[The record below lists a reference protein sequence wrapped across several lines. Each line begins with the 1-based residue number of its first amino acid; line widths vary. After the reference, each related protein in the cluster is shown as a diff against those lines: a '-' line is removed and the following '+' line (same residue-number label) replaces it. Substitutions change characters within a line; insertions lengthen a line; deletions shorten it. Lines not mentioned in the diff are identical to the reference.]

1 VSRFYGVSKSSLQ
14 RWVKQSPNYKK
25 QRSKKCLKDDIKKC
39 ILDQT
44 RKNPF
49 IKIEELANI
58 ISSTCNITR
67 SRRTVN
73 RYVTSQGI
81 SFKSAFRMV
90 NFVHPN
96 EKVKQFCNNYIEAC
110 DNDSLISIDETG
122 FYLGDHRKKGW
133 CPKGKRLA
141 IKSDKSLR
149 RVKFTLI
156 LAVSKKG
163 LIDFEILNHNCKK
176 IDFIKFVTNLKV
188 PSKSTIIMDNI
199 PFHHS
204 KEVVAALTLK
214 GVSILYALS
223 YSPRINPVETVFGM
237 LKPIYRAKCPPE
249 FNSKFDYKSLFET
262 TLINRLNNRSLENYF
277 MHVRK
282 IAVDTIANINIDP
295 IGFKFNGYDL

>member
-1 VSRFYGVSKSSLQ
+1 
-14 RWVKQSPNYKK
+14 
-25 QRSKKCLKDDIKKC
+25 LKDDIKKC

-44 RKNPF
+44 CNNPF

-73 RYVTSQGI
+73 QYVTSQGI

-163 LIDFEILNHNCKK
+163 LIDFEILNHNCK
-176 IDFIKFVTNLKV
+176 
-188 PSKSTIIMDNI
+188 
-199 PFHHS
+199 
-204 KEVVAALTLK
+204 
-214 GVSILYALS
+214 
-223 YSPRINPVETVFGM
+223 R
-237 LKPIYRAKCPPE
+237 
-249 FNSKFDYKSLFET
+249 
-262 TLINRLNNRSLENYF
+262 
-277 MHVRK
+277 
-282 IAVDTIANINIDP
+282 
-295 IGFKFNGYDL
+295 